1 MTTRHQETPQERT
14 FYQLIDEGGES
25 LSEAAQTVVGHALLI
40 AYTEYRINSLTYVP
54 QGYEDDH
61 MKTMRSAAAELTEHD
76 CEGLAKIWRA
86 ALAAAASIDPYDY
99 ETLVG
104 WREYPA
110 DLYRF
115 YRMVSS
121 KVEEVESET
130 RRAEFRKKML
140 TEHEPIDDEDAS
152 F

>member
-1 MTTRHQETPQERT
+1 MTTKHQETPQERT
-14 FYQLIDEGGES
+14 FYQLVDEGWES
-25 LSEAAQTVVGHALLI
+25 LSEAAQDVVGQALLI
-40 AYTEYRINSLTYVP
+40 AHTAYLIDPTIYVP
-54 QGYEDDH
+54 QEYEDEH

-76 CEGLAKIWRA
+76 CEGLTKIWRS
-86 ALAAAASIDPYDY
+86 ALAAAASKDPYDY
-99 ETLVG
+99 EILVG

-110 DLYRF
+110 DHYGF

-121 KVEEVESET
+121 KVEEVEWEK
-130 RRAEFRKKML
+130 RYAEFQKKML